1 LHRLAQTGRIE
12 DMEAMSWW
20 KWVCVGLLAVAAGG
34 AAAEPSATAARQYD
48 AYVAGVEQRIGRE
61 HRTAAGY
68 GVDAGTEARLRR
80 GEVAVEK
87 MGPDATLPG
96 AMLHHWRARAFVA
109 GARAADVE
117 RVLRDVAAYPRVY
130 APEVERARA
139 TAEPGDRMR
148 IAMRVRQKHVLTV
161 VLDTDYDVE
170 FGRLDAGHGWSW
182 SRSTRV
188 AEIAGPGTAHERV
201 LGPQED
207 HGFLWRQNTYWTWA
221 EADGGLY
228 LQLESVSLSRA
239 IPTGLGWAV
248 GPFVESVPRESL
260 EFTLRATVAAMR
272 HSDQ

>member
-1 LHRLAQTGRIE
+1 
-12 DMEAMSWW
+12 MEAMNWW
-20 KWVCVGLLAVAAGG
+20 KWAGVALLAVAAGRAMG
-34 AAAEPSATAARQYD
+34 EPSAAAARQYD

-68 GVDAGTEARLRR
+68 GADPGTAACLRR
-80 GEVAVEK
+80 GEVVVEK
-87 MGPDATLPG
+87 MGPGAAVPG
-96 AMLHHWRARAFVA
+96 AMLHHWRARVFVA

-139 TAEPGDRMR
+139 MVEPGDRMR

-161 VLDTDYDVE
+161 VMDTDYDVG
-170 FGRLDAGHGWSW
+170 FGRLDAGRGWSW

-188 AEIAGPGTAHERV
+188 AEIAAPGSAHERAP
-201 LGPQED
+201 GPRED
-207 HGFLWRQNTYWTWA
+207 HGFLWRQNTYWNWA
-221 EADGGLY
+221 EGDGGLY
-228 LQLESVSLSRA
+228 LELESVSLSRA

-272 HSDQ
+272 HSGQ